1 LASYLTKGKVTV
13 IDNSESNLDKIHE
26 NIIQFNQSTG
36 ESICVDFE
44 YRDLFSDPKNGL
56 YEIPKNCSENYD
68 AIFCSYSISRDS
80 LEDFEYLLNNQGGF
94 LVACIDGVV
103 YSLHYNGQSWFEKPL
118 MKVSF
123 PDKEEDEDE
132 KIQENYLRIKK
143 YLTSIGIISNI
154 IDESMDDFKSEGLKK
169 VIDLEFNFLTVD

>member
-1 LASYLTKGKVTV
+1 LASFLIKGKVTV
-13 IDNSESNLDKIHE
+13 IDHSESNLDRIHE

-36 ESICVDFE
+36 ESISVDFE
-44 YRDLFSDPKNGL
+44 YRDVFSDPKNEL

-94 LVACIDGVV
+94 LVACIDGIV
-103 YSLHYNGQSWFEKPL
+103 YSLHYNGQRWFEKPL
-118 MKVSF
+118 MKVTF
-123 PDKEEDEDE
+123 PNKEDDEVE

-143 YLTSIGIISNI
+143 YLTSIGIVSNI
-154 IDESMDDFKSEGLKK
+154 IDESIDDFKSEGLKK
-169 VIDLEFNFLTVD
+169 VLIFNFTFS